1 MGNKIR
7 SSNSIKDWKDLETR
21 VLDLFLNLG
30 FEAKKNVKIKGLRST
45 HEVDVLAVSEFG
57 GLRFQVIVECKYW
70 KTKVNKTQVAA
81 LYSIVLDIG
90 AEKGVI
96 ISKVGFQ
103 RGAKNFARKSNIE
116 LYTYE
121 QFVEKTV
128 KEIERWFRHKCFDL
142 LTMMK
147 TPYQKFTEKFHEQAH
162 QMDTL
167 WYPSEIGREFIGGIG
182 MFEGKLDFIE
192 NKEFPSYY
200 MKIPL
205 VNEKIEL
212 DWPDRIEVN
221 NKIDYLKLM
230 LDNIIEF
237 KQSAKIYHDEI
248 FSE

>member
-1 MGNKIR
+1 MNKIQ
-7 SSNSIKDWKDLETR
+7 SSNSIRDWKDLETK
-21 VLDLFLNLG
+21 VLELFLNLG
-30 FEAKKNVKIKGLRST
+30 FDARKNVKIRGLRST

-70 KTKVNKTQVAA
+70 ETKVKKTQVNA
-81 LYSIVLDIG
+81 LDSVVSDIG

-103 RGAKNFARKSNIE
+103 KGAKEFASKCNIE

-121 QFVEKTV
+121 QFKERTV
-128 KEIERWFRHKCFDL
+128 KKIENWLRHKCFDL

-147 TPYQKFTEKFHEQAH
+147 TPFRKFTEKFHEKAH
-162 QMDTL
+162 QMDTI
-167 WYPSEIGREFIGGIG
+167 WYPTKLGGDFIGGIG
-182 MFEGKLDFIE
+182 MFVHKLDSIE

-205 VNEKIEL
+205 VNEKLES

-221 NKIDYLKLM
+221 NKIEYLKLM
-230 LDNIIEF
+230 LDNIMKF
-237 KQSAKIYHDEI
+237 KQSADIYHDEI
-248 FSE
+248 YSE

>member
-1 MGNKIR
+1 MNKIK
-7 SSNSIKDWKDLETR
+7 SSNSIKDWKDLETK
-21 VLDLFLNLG
+21 VLELFLNLG
-30 FEAKKNVKIKGLRST
+30 FNTKRNVKIRGLRST
-45 HEVDVLAVSEFG
+45 HDVDVFAVSEFG
-57 GLRFQVIVECKYW
+57 GLRFQVVVECKYW
-70 KTKVNKTQVAA
+70 KTKVKKIQVTS
-81 LYSIVLDIG
+81 LYSIVSDIG

-103 RGAKNFARKSNIE
+103 KGAKEFANKCNIE

-121 QFVEKTV
+121 QFKERTV
-128 KEIERWFRHKCFDL
+128 KEIEKWLRHKCFDL

-147 TPYQKFTEKFHEQAH
+147 TPFQKFTENFHEKTH
-162 QMDTL
+162 QMDTIWSPTEL
-167 WYPSEIGREFIGGIG
+167 GREFTGGIA

-192 NKEFPSYY
+192 KKEFPSYY

-205 VNEKIEL
+205 LNEKLES

-221 NKIDYLKLM
+221 NKIEYLKLM

-237 KQSAKIYHDEI
+237 KQSTEIYHDEI

>member
-1 MGNKIR
+1 MNKIQ

-30 FEAKKNVKIKGLRST
+30 FEAKHNVKIRGVRSN
-45 HEVDVLAVSEFG
+45 HKIDVLAVSEFG

-70 KTKVNKTQVAA
+70 KTKVKKTQVVA
-81 LYSIVLDIG
+81 LYSIVSDIG

-103 RGAKNFARKSNIE
+103 RGAKKFARKSNIE

-121 QFVEKTV
+121 QFTEKTV
-128 KEIERWFRHKCFDL
+128 KEIEKWLRHKCFDL

-147 TPYQKFTEKFHEQAH
+147 TPFQKFTEKFHKKAR
-162 QMDTL
+162 QMDTI
-167 WYPSEIGREFIGGIG
+167 WYPTELGREFTGGIG
-182 MFEGKLDFIE
+182 MFESKLDFIE

-200 MKIPL
+200 MKNPL
-205 VNEKIEL
+205 VNEKLES
-212 DWPDRIEVN
+212 DWPDKIEVN
-221 NKIDYLKLM
+221 NKIDYLSLM

-237 KQSAKIYHDEI
+237 KQSADIYHDEI
-248 FSE
+248 YSE